1 MNCIELKNKLPD
13 YIDQLLD
20 KQEVKSI
27 KGHLKTCRD
36 CQKEYRLYSLAVA
49 SVSGLPLLSPS
60 PEFNFKVFA
69 ALGLEYQP
77 GKAVKWQSWAIGLAS
92 LASMWLVAALA
103 TIGGVVYKLGPAKT
117 LSYMMNPGKVA
128 SAGQLILA
136 KVWFG
141 ASDAVNNIENLTAF
155 LLRGTNLQ
163 WQFLAAGL
171 LAFFLLAA
179 TFKKA
184 YPEHG

>member
-1 MNCIELKNKLPD
+1 MNCQEIKHKLPD
-13 YIDQLLD
+13 HIDQLLD
-20 KQEVKSI
+20 KQEVKSM
-27 KGHLKTCRD
+27 KDHLNICRD

-49 SVSGLPLLSPS
+49 SVSGLSLLSPS
-60 PEFNFKVFA
+60 PEFNSKVFA
-69 ALGLEYQP
+69 ALGLEFQP
-77 GKAVKWQSWAIGLAS
+77 VKAVKWQGWAIGLAS

-103 TIGGVVYKLGPAKT
+103 AVGGAVYKLGPAKT

-128 SAGQLILA
+128 SAGQMILV

-141 ASDAVNNIENLTAF
+141 ASDAVNNIENLLAF

-179 TFKKA
+179 TFKKTC
-184 YPEHG
+184 PEQG